1 MLVVSELFRLVKR
14 FPFLRMFAMLGKP
27 NSSSSSSYN
36 LSAVPA
42 PADAQELLE
51 SAAMLL
57 ETARRK
63 GGDDSV
69 APGVVDVMVR
79 PDVGGV
85 RGR

>member
-1 MLVVSELFRLVKR
+1 MLVVIELLRLVKR
-14 FPFLRMFAMLGKP
+14 FPFLRIFAILGKP

-36 LSAVPA
+36 FSAVPA
-42 PADAQELLE
+42 PTDVQEVLE

-63 GGDDSV
+63 GGV
-69 APGVVDVMVR
+69 ANVALGVVDVMLR